1 MLNTISVLQITK
13 LDLTQLTSL
22 KPLKNISILILN
34 LSSNQCFGVI
44 HKLCLLNEFIIY
56 ESPHQ
61 NLIKV
66 QNIYKETF
74 ESLHVPLLPSD
85 DSIYN

>member
-34 LSSNQCFGVI
+34 LSRNVWGSF